1 MIKFQDELN
10 NLKKTLLEMASSV
23 EEMIAKS
30 ILALKQKNMILAEE
44 IIRSDEKVNRMEIKI
59 DKQCL
64 KILALY
70 QPEAGDLR
78 TVTMIMKINGDL
90 ERIGDHA
97 VNISEKVIYLADKPP
112 VKPLID
118 IPRMAEK
125 SIEMLKESLDSFV
138 NKNAERA
145 IEVCKMDDEVDAL
158 ETQITR
164 ELLTFM
170 ISDPTTIDPALHLIL
185 IARDLERVADLAT
198 NIAEDAYFIAS
209 GNTIKHHAMEG
220 GVSQ

>member
-10 NLKKTLLEMASSV
+10 NLKKTLLEMASAV
-23 EEMIAKS
+23 EEMIGKS
-30 ILALKQKNMILAEE
+30 ILALKQRNMILAEE
-44 IIRSDEKVNRMEIKI
+44 IIRSDEKINKMEIEI

-97 VNISEKVIYLADKPP
+97 VNISEKVIYLADKAP

-118 IPRMAEK
+118 IPRMADK
-125 SIEMLKESLDSFV
+125 SIEMLRESLDSFV

-198 NIAEDAYFIAS
+198 NIAEDTYFIAS
-209 GNTIKHHAMEG
+209 GKTIKHHAMES
-220 GVSQ
+220 GVAQ

>member
-30 ILALKQKNMILAEE
+30 IAALKQRNMILAEE
-44 IIRSDEKVNRMEIKI
+44 VIRSDEKINKMEIEI

-78 TVTMIMKINGDL
+78 TITMIMKINGDL

-118 IPRMAEK
+118 IPRMAER
-125 SIEMLKESLDSFV
+125 SIEMLRESLDSFV

-198 NIAEDAYFIAS
+198 NIAEDTYFIAS
-209 GNTIKHHAMEG
+209 GKTIKHHAMES

>member
-10 NLKKTLLEMASSV
+10 NLKKTLLEMASAV

-30 ILALKQKNMILAEE
+30 ILALKQRNMILAEDV
-44 IIRSDEKVNRMEIKI
+44 IRSDEKINKIEIEI

-97 VNISEKVIYLADKPP
+97 VNISEKVIYLADKVP

-125 SIEMLKESLDSFV
+125 SIEMLRESLDSFV

-198 NIAEDAYFIAS
+198 NIAEDTYFIAS
-209 GNTIKHHAMEG
+209 GKTIKHHAMES

>member
-1 MIKFQDELN
+1 
-10 NLKKTLLEMASSV
+10 
-23 EEMIAKS
+23 
-30 ILALKQKNMILAEE
+30 
-44 IIRSDEKVNRMEIKI
+44 
-59 DKQCL
+59 
-64 KILALY
+64 
-70 QPEAGDLR
+70 
-78 TVTMIMKINGDL
+78 MIMKINGDL

-125 SIEMLKESLDSFV
+125 SIQMLRESLDSFV

-158 ETQITR
+158 DTQITR

-198 NIAEDAYFIAS
+198 NIAEDTYFIAS

-220 GVSQ
+220 GA

>member
-44 IIRSDEKVNRMEIKI
+44 VIRSDEKVNRMEIEI
-59 DKQCL
+59 DKQSL
-64 KILALY
+64 RILALY

-97 VNISEKVIYLADKPP
+97 VNISQKVIYLADKPP

-138 NKNAERA
+138 NKH
-145 IEVCKMDDEVDAL
+145 
-158 ETQITR
+158 
-164 ELLTFM
+164 LT
-170 ISDPTTIDPALHLIL
+170 
-185 IARDLERVADLAT
+185 
-198 NIAEDAYFIAS
+198 
-209 GNTIKHHAMEG
+209 
-220 GVSQ
+220 